1 MQRSADEVLND
12 QKSGFS
18 VNEKNLLEIK
28 EGAVDFYN
36 IVNEKEI
43 NLKKLGALLHNNWV
57 SKKALSKKISNILID
72 EYYQTALQNGALGG
86 KILGAGGG
94 GFLFVIAEK
103 KNHSIIAKA
112 LKGLEMVD
120 YHFEPVGTR
129 TLLNF

>member
-1 MQRSADEVLND
+1 M
-12 QKSGFS
+12 
-18 VNEKNLLEIK
+18 
-28 EGAVDFYN
+28 
-36 IVNEKEI
+36 
-43 NLKKLGALLHNNWV
+43 HNNWV
-57 SKKALSKKISNILID
+57 SKKALSKKISNTLID

-120 YHFEPVGTR
+120 YHFEPVGPR